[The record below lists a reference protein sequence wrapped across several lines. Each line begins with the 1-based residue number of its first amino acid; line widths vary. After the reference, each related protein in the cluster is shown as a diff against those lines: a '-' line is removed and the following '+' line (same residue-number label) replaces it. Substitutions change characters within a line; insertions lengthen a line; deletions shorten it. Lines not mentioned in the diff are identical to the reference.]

1 MKVKFRKSL
10 KYLVTILLT
19 VIVTLFC
26 AFLLVGGDIRRISEQ
41 TSLIKKVC
49 AIDTKMNKYALEFDA
64 DKDTVGDTIAN
75 SYLSLLKDD
84 KYSAYFNEKELKER
98 NLKKEGI
105 SDKSIGITIAT
116 KSSEKYPI
124 IVYVNRN
131 CPAKKAGIIAGDKI
145 LKINNKSLKNKNIQ
159 QAADYIKE
167 NETADLLL
175 KRNGKKVNVSVKLGE
190 FTADSVIY
198 RMINKT
204 CLIKITGFDD
214 ATVDQFDEA
223 IKFAN
228 KNKAKSLIFDLR
240 NNPGGY
246 VESCAKILDR
256 ICPEGDL
263 VKMRYKSG
271 KQEVLFTS
279 DKEEINMPMAVLING
294 NSASASE
301 IFAMNIRDYNKGKLI
316 GEKSFGK
323 GIAQTTYELGDSTAI
338 KFTTET
344 VIDKN
349 GKTYHKKG
357 LEPDIEVKFTEK
369 QNENY
374 LFLTDKEDTQ
384 LQKALQEVNK

>member
-1 MKVKFRKSL
+1 MKTGIKKSL
-10 KYLVTILLT
+10 KYVVIILLT
-19 VIVTLFC
+19 MIITLFG
-26 AFLLVGGDIRRISEQ
+26 AFLLLGGDINRILEQ

-49 AIDTKMNKYALEFDA
+49 TIDTKMNKYALEFDA
-64 DKDTVGDTIAN
+64 DNDTVGDTIAN
-75 SYLSLLKDD
+75 SYLSLLKND
-84 KYSAYFNEKELKER
+84 KYSAYFNEKKLKER
-98 NLKKEGI
+98 NLEKEGI
-105 SDKSIGITIAT
+105 SDKSIGITIAI
-116 KSSEKYPI
+116 KPGEKYPTI
-124 IVYVNRN
+124 IYVNRD

-145 LKINNKSLKNKNIQ
+145 IKINNKSLENKTTQ

-167 NETADLLL
+167 NETANMLL

-204 CLIKITGFDD
+204 CVIKITGFDD

-246 VESCAKILDR
+246 VESCAKILDK

-263 VKMRYKSG
+263 VKMRYKNG
-271 KQEVLFTS
+271 KQKVLFTS

-357 LEPDIEVKFTEK
+357 LEPDIEVKFTDE